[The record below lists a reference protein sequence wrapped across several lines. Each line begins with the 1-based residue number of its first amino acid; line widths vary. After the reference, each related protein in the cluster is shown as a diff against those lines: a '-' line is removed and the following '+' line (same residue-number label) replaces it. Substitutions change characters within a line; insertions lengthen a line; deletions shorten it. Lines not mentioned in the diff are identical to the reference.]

1 MSSLVSLRGY
11 QKRRKSAGARLERV
25 RSSSVASPGEFGSSG
40 HERQASAFGARDY
53 REKRVKSARETR
65 REQEASDIFP
75 ELKIPTADPEWG
87 KTKYSEDF
95 CHKTVSPIHIR
106 PISPTRM
113 NNPHPSKV
121 TKGIMCDIRIK
132 ETIRGQSYLIKNVAL
147 SSEV

>member
-1 MSSLVSLRGY
+1 MTP
-11 QKRRKSAGARLERV
+11 AG
-25 RSSSVASPGEFGSSG
+25 PGGDPFTPKQMPVITEF
-40 HERQASAFGARDY
+40 

-75 ELKIPTADPEWG
+75 ELQKGKVDPEWG

-95 CHKTVSPIHIR
+95 GPKKIVSPVHVR

-121 TKGIMCDIRIK
+121 KLSL
-132 ETIRGQSYLIKNVAL
+132 RGS
-147 SSEV
+147 